1 MSDALDNL
9 AREQP
14 DETPARPSA
23 SPRQKWQ
30 LAIITAVALGLYLF
44 MRLLPTGTN
53 LNHMDFRLT
62 DKNAIEFCD
71 PANPQFIPVIA
82 VRSPVALTLKSETP
96 PEYKKETRFTLKM
109 RTAGGKAIGPA
120 DLLVSHTQKLH
131 LLIVDPTLSDYQH
144 IHPVPGRWNGE
155 WEFAFKPERPGVYR
169 VFADFTPVATQ
180 RGLYAA
186 VDFAVPGEVAN
197 VIQTVY
203 TTTQINNLNFELV
216 TPGRF
221 RAGVSAD
228 LTLRIQSAGAEKKPV
243 PLQPVMGAFA
253 HVVAFDEQRSGFA
266 HLHPQQT
273 DLSQPPDLLKPELN
287 FKVLIPQ
294 AGRYAIWAQVKLA
307 EEEIFVPFWVDV
319 LPGGKDDDSP
329 SLPSEKSS
337 EPGDKGKGGLDR
349 SVTAIPTSR
358 PLAG

>member
-9 AREQP
+9 SRVHPVDTAAR
-14 DETPARPSA
+14 
-23 SPRQKWQ
+23 SPVSTRQKWQ
-30 LAIITAVALGLYLF
+30 VIVITLVALGLYVT

-62 DKNAIEFCD
+62 DKGAIEFCD

-82 VRSPVALTLKSETP
+82 AKSPVALALSSDTP
-96 PEYKKETRFTLKM
+96 PAFKKPSRFTLTM
-109 RTAGGKAIGPA
+109 RTAGGKPIGPA
-120 DLLVSHTQKLH
+120 DLLLSHTQKLH

-144 IHPVPGRWNGE
+144 IHPEPGRWNGE
-155 WEFAFKPERPGVYR
+155 WVFDFKPERPGTYR
-169 VFADFTPVATQ
+169 VFADFTPVVTQ

-186 VDFAVPGEVAN
+186 VDFDVPGEVAN

-203 TTTQINNLNFELV
+203 TTIQVNNLNFELV

-228 LTLRIQSAGAEKKPV
+228 LILRIQSPGAEKKPV

-253 HVVAFDEQRSGFA
+253 HVVAFDEKRSGFA

-273 DLSQPPDLLKPELN
+273 DLSKPPDAVRPELN
-287 FKVLIPQ
+287 FKVLIPNP
-294 AGRYAIWAQVKLA
+294 GRYAIWAQVKLVD
-307 EEEIFVPFWVDV
+307 EEIFVPFWVDV
-319 LPGGKDDDSP
+319 LPGGKDDAPD
-329 SLPSEKSS
+329 LPLDKSI
-337 EPGDKGKGGLDR
+337 EAGDKNNIN
-349 SVTAIPTSR
+349 VT
-358 PLAG
+358 

>member
-1 MSDALDNL
+1 MSDALDKL
-9 AREQP
+9 ASEQP
-14 DETPARPSA
+14 GSPAVKSA
-23 SPRQKWQ
+23 LPPRQKRQ
-30 LAIITAVALGLYLF
+30 LILITAAALGLYVF

-62 DKNAIEFCD
+62 DRNAIEFCD

-82 VRSPVALTLKSETP
+82 AKSPVVLTLKSDAP
-96 PEYKKETRFTLKM
+96 PEYKQATHFTLTM
-109 RTAGGKAIGPA
+109 RTAGGKPIGPV

-155 WEFAFKPERPGVYR
+155 WVFDFKPERPGVYR

-180 RGLYAA
+180 RGLYAS
-186 VDFAVPGEVAN
+186 VDFMVPGEVAK

-203 TTTQINNLNFELV
+203 TATQVNNLNFELV

-221 RAGVSAD
+221 RAGVPAD
-228 LTLRIQSAGAEKKPV
+228 LTLRVQSAGAEKKPV

-253 HVVAFDEQRSGFA
+253 HMVAFDEQRSGFA

-273 DLSQPPDLLKPELN
+273 DLSKPPDLLKPELN
-287 FKVLIPQ
+287 FKVLIPKP
-294 AGRYAIWAQVKLA
+294 GRYAIWAQVKLS
-307 EEEIFVPFWVDV
+307 EEELFVPFWVDV
-319 LPGGKDDDSP
+319 LPGGKDVTP
-329 SLPSEKSS
+329 ELPLEKS
-337 EPGDKGKGGLDR
+337 PVPPDDKNLDKGRR
-349 SVTAIPTSR
+349 SQNVS
-358 PLAG
+358 